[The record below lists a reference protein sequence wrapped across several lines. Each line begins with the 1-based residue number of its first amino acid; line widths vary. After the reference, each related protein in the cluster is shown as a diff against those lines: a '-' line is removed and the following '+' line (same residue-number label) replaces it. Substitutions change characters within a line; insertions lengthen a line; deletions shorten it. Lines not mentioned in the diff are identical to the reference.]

1 MFRILKNMCESCS
14 NITIS
19 GNNFI
24 NFRRRRYPA
33 PKELAEVNAA
43 ISAVV
48 SGAQS
53 YTVGSRSLTRASLAE
68 LRRLKDDL
76 LAELDELEN
85 GGSRGRLVGWV
96 GR

>member
-1 MFRILKNMCESCS
+1 MKGVSMR
-14 NITIS
+14 TIEEVQ
-19 GNNFI
+19 
-24 NFRRRRYPA
+24 
-33 PKELAEVNAA
+33 KELAEVNAA